1 MKGVR
6 NFQVGRTGL
15 EGMAWVRSEESHG
28 GGLGGGWGMLGGNG
42 DGALRH
48 PGLSL
53 GGLSAHTTQTAAREP
68 EPRLLIPWGP
78 RGLPGP
84 EELSSLV

>member
-1 MKGVR
+1 M
-6 NFQVGRTGL
+6 
-15 EGMAWVRSEESHG
+15 RSEKSRCRR
-28 GGLGGGWGMLGGNG
+28 LGGGWGVLGGNG
-42 DGALRH
+42 AGALRH

-53 GGLSAHTTQTAAREP
+53 GALPAHATQTAAREP

-78 RGLPGP
+78 QGPPGP

>member
-1 MKGVR
+1 MEGSQE
-6 NFQVGRTGL
+6 FTG
-15 EGMAWVRSEESHG
+15 GKDWAG
-28 GGLGGGWGMLGGNG
+28 GGGLGDVSRELWRGLGGGWGVLGGNG
-42 DGALRH
+42 AGALRH

-53 GGLSAHTTQTAAREP
+53 GGLPAHTTQTAAREL

-78 RGLPGP
+78 RGPPSP